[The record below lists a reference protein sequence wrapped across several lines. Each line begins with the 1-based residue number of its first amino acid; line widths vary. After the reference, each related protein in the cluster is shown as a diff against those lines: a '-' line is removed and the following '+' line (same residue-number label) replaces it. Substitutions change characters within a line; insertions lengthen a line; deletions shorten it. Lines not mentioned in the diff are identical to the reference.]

1 MPELEQIKKDLRGPM
16 MPIITSFKDDLS
28 LDLETIQD
36 NVRFLTEGGIVTG
49 QGVMLAVGAGGDF
62 PMMSLDER
70 KDTARAIVEAAEGK
84 APVLIGV
91 QDTDPRVSIELA
103 EFSREIG
110 AYGIQVSP
118 TYYYEPAD
126 EDVIAFYQSLNDAA
140 QIPIMVYNT
149 PWLVGYN
156 LSFDMV
162 EALAAIEW
170 IVALKWSH
178 GSVYGYTRGVERFA
192 DKLAIVDNYGLAVLS
207 HMLGAAGFITHLAN
221 IWPEHEVALWKQM
234 DAGDYAGAQAELQRA
249 NWRWVD
255 FRIKMAGIT
264 GGEAN
269 VVKAAYDLIGRR
281 GGPVRPPTRDMS
293 PQHRA
298 ELKALLKEIGV
309 PGVQE

>member
-1 MPELEQIKKDLRGPM
+1 MSDIEKIKRDLRGPM
-16 MPIITSFKDDLS
+16 MPIITCFKDDLS
-28 LDLETIQD
+28 LDLATIQD
-36 NVRFLTEGGIVTG
+36 NVRFLVDGGIVTG

-62 PMMSLDER
+62 PMMSLGER
-70 KDTARAIVEAAEGK
+70 KDTAAAIVEAADGK

-103 EFSREIG
+103 EFAREIG
-110 AYGIQVSP
+110 AYGIQASP

-126 EDVIAFYQSLNDAA
+126 EDVAAFFQSLNDAA

-156 LSFDMV
+156 LSFDML
-162 EALAAIEW
+162 ETLAAMEW
-170 IVALKWSH
+170 VVALKWSH

-207 HMLGAAGFITHLAN
+207 HMLGATGFITHLAN
-221 IWPEHEVALWKQM
+221 IWPEHEVALWKRM

-249 NWRWVD
+249 NWRWLD
-255 FRIKMAGIT
+255 FRVKMAGIT

-293 PQHRA
+293 AEHRA
-298 ELKALLKEIGV
+298 ELKAILQEIGV
-309 PGVQE
+309 PGVED

>member
-1 MPELEQIKKDLRGPM
+1 MPNIEQIKKDLRGPM

-36 NVRFLTEGGIVTG
+36 NVRFLVEGGIVTG

-62 PMMSLDER
+62 PMMSRHER

-126 EDVIAFYQSLNDAA
+126 EDVIAFYQSINDAA

-156 LSFDMV
+156 LSFDML
-162 EALAAIEW
+162 EALAKMEW

-207 HMLGAAGFITHLAN
+207 HMLGASGFITHLAN

>member
-1 MPELEQIKKDLRGPM
+1 MPDIEQIKKDLRGPM
-16 MPIITSFKDDLS
+16 MPIITCFKDDLS

-36 NVRFLTEGGIVTG
+36 NVRFLIDGGITTG

-62 PMMSLDER
+62 PMMTVDER
-70 KDTARAIVEAAEGK
+70 RQTAQAIVEAADGK

-110 AYGIQVSP
+110 AYGIQASP

-126 EDVIAFYQSLNDAA
+126 ADVIAFYASLNNAA

-149 PWLVGYN
+149 PWLVNYN
-156 LSFDMV
+156 MSFAVLD
-162 EALAAIEW
+162 ALADMEW
-170 IVALKWSH
+170 IVALKWAH
-178 GSVYGYTRGVERFA
+178 PSVYGYTRGVERFA

-207 HMLGAAGFITHLAN
+207 HMLGATGFITHLAN

-234 DAGDYAGAQAELQRA
+234 DAGDYAGAQAELQRV
-249 NWRWVD
+249 NWRWLD
-255 FRIKMAGIT
+255 FRAKMAGIT

-269 VVKAAYDLIGRR
+269 VVKAAYELIGRR

-293 PQHRA
+293 VEHRA
-298 ELKALLKEIGV
+298 EFKALLKEIGV

>member
-1 MPELEQIKKDLRGPM
+1 MPDVEQIKKDLCGPM
-16 MPIITSFKDDLS
+16 MPIITCFKDDLS

-36 NVRFLTEGGIVTG
+36 NVRFLVEGGIVTG

-91 QDTDPRVSIELA
+91 QDTDPRVSIQLA
-103 EFSREIG
+103 QFAREIG
-110 AYGIQVSP
+110 AYGIQASP

-126 EDVIAFYQSLNDAA
+126 KDVIAFFQSLNDAA

-156 LSFDMV
+156 LSFDMLA
-162 EALAAIEW
+162 ALAAIEW
-170 IVALKWSH
+170 VVALKWSH

-192 DKLAIVDNYGLAVLS
+192 DKLAIVDNYGLAALS
-207 HMLGAAGFITHLAN
+207 HMLGATGFITHLAN
-221 IWPEHEVALWKQM
+221 IWPEHEVALWKQL
-234 DAGDYAGAQAELQRA
+234 DAGDYAGAQAELQCA

-293 PQHRA
+293 PEHRA

-309 PGVQE
+309 PGVQA

>member
-1 MPELEQIKKDLRGPM
+1 MPNIEQIKKDLRGPM

-36 NVRFLTEGGIVTG
+36 NVRFLVEGGIVTG

-62 PMMSLDER
+62 PMMSRHER

-156 LSFDMV
+156 LSFAML
-162 EALAAIEW
+162 EALAKMEW

-207 HMLGAAGFITHLAN
+207 HMLGATGFITHLAN

>member
-1 MPELEQIKKDLRGPM
+1 MPDIEQIKKDLRGPM

-36 NVRFLTEGGIVTG
+36 NVRFLVEGGIVTG

-62 PMMSLDER
+62 PMMSQDER
-70 KDTARAIVEAAEGK
+70 KDTARAIVEAADGK

-103 EFSREIG
+103 EFAREIG

-156 LSFDMV
+156 LSFDML
-162 EALAAIEW
+162 EALAKMEW

-178 GSVYGYTRGVERFA
+178 ASVYGYTRGVERFA

-207 HMLGAAGFITHLAN
+207 HMLGASGFITHLAN